1 MAINPELLVLCTL
14 MVGDKQFP
22 LTFDFGLGG
31 LDGDADPLAEVQGS
45 KRRKDGDKEKRLA
58 RCGKCDNCCRQDCG
72 TCYNCADKPKFGGP
86 GVKKQ
91 ACINRKCLLMV
102 PKDEEGEMKI
112 QRKRVNKPRP
122 TGGVEE
128 GSPKKVGRIESLS
141 LNSPRSPTEEAD
153 HDWLSEQ
160 SMEEQMP
167 PLDSPVD
174 APVGEDA
181 APEGEGAE
189 PMSLEDDE
197 GIPDL
202 DADEWGATNNAE
214 ALLEYLEQRKG
225 RSEGLKQMKADETK
239 EAAGA
244 SNREWT
250 WNNPAL
256 LHEEF
261 ISVNERHRRESQT
274 NPIAVF

>member
-1 MAINPELLVLCTL
+1 MA
-14 MVGDKQFP
+14 FR
-22 LTFDFGLGG
+22 
-31 LDGDADPLAEVQGS
+31 S
-45 KRRKDGDKEKRLA
+45 
-58 RCGKCDNCCRQDCG
+58 CDNCCRQDCG

-122 TGGVEE
+122 GGGIEE
-128 GSPKKVGRIESLS
+128 GSPKKIGRIESLT
-141 LNSPRSPTEEAD
+141 LNSPRSPTAEDD

-181 APEGEGAE
+181 EPEIEGME
-189 PMSLEDDE
+189 PMSIEDDE

-225 RSEGLKQMKADETK
+225 RSEGLRQMKADEKK